1 MRPIR
6 LARIAAEAE
15 GVRLRAMM
23 TRIVTRVI
31 FAVIASFFVLAAVTF
46 GHFAAWYGI
55 RVGLEQSFLATAGIM
70 GGADLLVA
78 IVLLLLAS
86 RSSPSRVEV
95 EAREVRRKALEG
107 IVSAMS
113 LAQLVLPALRF
124 ASGMRRRRRA

>member
-31 FAVIASFFVLAAVTF
+31 FAVVALFFVLGAVTF

-55 RVGLEQSFLATAGIM
+55 RVGLGQSFLVTAGIM

-78 IVLLLLAS
+78 IILLLLAS
-86 RSSPSRVEV
+86 RSSPSRVEA
-95 EAREVRRKALEG
+95 EALEVRRKALEG

-113 LAQLVLPALRF
+113 LTQLVLPVLRI

>member
-15 GVRLRAMM
+15 GVRLRGMM

-31 FAVIASFFVLAAVTF
+31 FAVIALFFVLGAVTF
-46 GHFAAWYGI
+46 GHVAAWYEI
-55 RVGLEQSFLATAGIM
+55 RVGLEQSFLVTAGIM

-78 IVLLLLAS
+78 IILLLLAS

-107 IVSAMS
+107 IGSALS
-113 LAQLVLPALRF
+113 LTQLALPVLRIVA
-124 ASGMRRRRRA
+124 GMRRR